1 MKFFLIL
8 NSFLSNKLDNNR
20 ATVFL
25 NIKKGFALKPLL
37 NGAESENR
45 TRTLSPTR
53 DFESRASTNSA
64 IPAR

>member
-1 MKFFLIL
+1 MR
-8 NSFLSNKLDNNR
+8 NYCVKL
-20 ATVFL
+20 FL
-25 NIKKGFALKPLL
+25 NIKKGLPLKPFLNGFKGKPFL